1 MSFSKV
7 RPVLLAAGGNLLA
20 SHSAFFLS
28 LSAATSA
35 IADRQNPAA
44 TRVLMRFRKPCG
56 KRSVFMVRL
65 FMEDIFNQRRQ
76 WRQKDSSC
84 LGTGQ
89 SELSLRVAGRGI
101 LAQIHPGQRPLRS
114 ESMLLGAFHS
124 RVVLIGH
131 VPEDHLPRVLGD
143 QRFDQ
148 APWSL

>member
-84 LGTGQ
+84 LGTGKR
-89 SELSLRVAGRGI
+89 ELFMCVYRCGYLY
-101 LAQIHPGQRPLRS
+101 QI
-114 ESMLLGAFHS
+114 
-124 RVVLIGH
+124 
-131 VPEDHLPRVLGD
+131 VPI
-143 QRFDQ
+143 
-148 APWSL
+148 